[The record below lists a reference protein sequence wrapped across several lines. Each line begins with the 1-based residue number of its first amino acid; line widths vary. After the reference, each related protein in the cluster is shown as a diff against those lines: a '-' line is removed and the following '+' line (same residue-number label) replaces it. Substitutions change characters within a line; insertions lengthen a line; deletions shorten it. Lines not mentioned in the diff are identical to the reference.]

1 MTSPIPTTIL
11 KPIVALTPMAGAV
24 VVPLLVPIL
33 MVRVSIGAGVAAAVV
48 VSSIWFILMLR
59 TSEMPH
65 HG

>member
-11 KPIVALTPMAGAV
+11 KPIVALTPMVGAV
-24 VVPLLVPIL
+24 GLPLLVPIL

>member
-1 MTSPIPTTIL
+1 MTSPIPATIL
-11 KPIVALTPMAGAV
+11 KPIVALTPMVGAV
-24 VVPLLVPIL
+24 GLPLLVPIL
-33 MVRVSIGAGVAAAVV
+33 MVRVSIGVGVAAAVV

>member
-11 KPIVALTPMAGAV
+11 KPIVALTPMVGAV
-24 VVPLLVPIL
+24 VLPLLVPIL

>member
-11 KPIVALTPMAGAV
+11 KPIVALTPMVGAV
-24 VVPLLVPIL
+24 VLPLLVPIL
-33 MVRVSIGAGVAAAVV
+33 MVRVSIGVGVAAAVV

>member
-1 MTSPIPTTIL
+1 MASLIPTNVL

-33 MVRVSIGAGVAAAVV
+33 MVRVGIGAGVAAAVV
-48 VSSIWFILMLR
+48 VSCIWFTLMLR

>member
-11 KPIVALTPMAGAV
+11 KPIVALTPMVGAMV
-24 VVPLLVPIL
+24 LPLLVPIL

>member
-1 MTSPIPTTIL
+1 MTSPIPTPIL
-11 KPIVALTPMAGAV
+11 KPIVALTPMVGAV
-24 VVPLLVPIL
+24 VLPLLVPIL

-48 VSSIWFILMLR
+48 VSSIWFTLMLR

>member
-1 MTSPIPTTIL
+1 MTSPIPTNLL
-11 KPIVALTPMAGAV
+11 KPIVALTPMLGAV

-33 MVRVSIGAGVAAAVV
+33 MVRVGIGAGVAAAVI
-48 VSSIWFILMLR
+48 VSCIWFTLMLR

>member
-11 KPIVALTPMAGAV
+11 KPIVALTPMVGAV
-24 VVPLLVPIL
+24 VLPRLVPIL

>member
-1 MTSPIPTTIL
+1 MTSPIPTSVL

-33 MVRVSIGAGVAAAVV
+33 MVRVGIGAGVAAAVV
-48 VSSIWFILMLR
+48 VSCIWFMLMLR

>member
-1 MTSPIPTTIL
+1 MTSLIPTNVL

-24 VVPLLVPIL
+24 VVLLLVPIL
-33 MVRVSIGAGVAAAVV
+33 MVRVGIGACGADAVV
-48 VSSIWFILMLR
+48 VSCIWFTLMLR

>member
-1 MTSPIPTTIL
+1 MTSPIPTPIL
-11 KPIVALTPMAGAV
+11 KPIVALTPMVGAV
-24 VVPLLVPIL
+24 VLPLLVPIL

-48 VSSIWFILMLR
+48 VSCFWFTLMLR